1 MLAFASG
8 KMFKLKKIFC
18 LIIVLLLLAPINA
31 VYAAVEA
38 PFSWEHSMNIT
49 TENQEEAFGKLVE
62 CFTKIWEKFRCIED
76 KNCLTFE
83 DDHEIHT
90 EQESVIVLLRKYI
103 SKSFIILLM
112 SLMIV

>member
-1 MLAFASG
+1 MGFVFSRRSSG
-8 KMFKLKKIFC
+8 EF
-18 LIIVLLLLAPINA
+18 
-31 VYAAVEA
+31 
-38 PFSWEHSMNIT
+38 
-49 TENQEEAFGKLVE
+49 
-62 CFTKIWEKFRCIED
+62 CIED

-90 EQESVIVLLRKYI
+90 EQESVIELLRKYI